1 MLICP
6 VCGNNLIKNERAYIC
21 EKNHSF
27 DMAKEGYVN
36 LLAGKH
42 KAGELIGDNRDM
54 ARARRTFLEK
64 GYYDFLADELC
75 KYINE
80 NDKLLDISCGEGY
93 YTDYMRRKTG
103 ADVSGFDISK
113 EMIRLAAKKY
123 KEVNFFVANIARI
136 PVQSESIDVAV
147 QICAPFSEKEF
158 ARILKKDG
166 ILLSVVPGKR
176 HLWGLK
182 EILYENPYENNE
194 DSAEYDCLKKVDS
207 VTINAK
213 VTLSGQEE
221 IMSLFAMT
229 PYYYKTSEK
238 DRQKLENTDSLT
250 TELEFV
256 IRKFV
261 VTE

>member
-6 VCGNNLIKNERAYIC
+6 VCGDKLIKNERTYMC

-36 LLAGKH
+36 LLTGKH

-54 ARARRTFLEK
+54 ARARRAFLEK

-93 YTDYMRRKTG
+93 YTDYMRRKTQ

-123 KEVNFFVANIARI
+123 KEVEFFVANIARI
-136 PVQSESIDVAV
+136 PVESESIDVAV

-182 EILYENPYENNE
+182 EFLYEKPYENNE
-194 DSAEYDCLKKVDS
+194 DATEYEYLKKVDC
-207 VTINAK
+207 VTVKETI
-213 VTLSGQEE
+213 TLAGHEE

-238 DRQKLENTDSLT
+238 DRQKLENAESLT

-261 VTE
+261 VPE

>member
-6 VCGNNLIKNERAYIC
+6 VCGNKLIKNERAYIC

-36 LLAGKH
+36 LLTGKH

-64 GYYDFLADELC
+64 GYYDFLADELS
-75 KYINE
+75 KYISQ
-80 NDKLLDISCGEGY
+80 DAKLLDISCGEGY

-123 KEVNFFVANIARI
+123 KDVNFFVANIAKI
-136 PVQSESIDVAV
+136 PVKSESIDVAV

-158 ARILKKDG
+158 ARILKKEG

-182 EILYENPYENNE
+182 ELLYENPYENNE
-194 DSAEYDCLKKVDS
+194 DNTEYESLKKIDS
-207 VTINAK
+207 ITINTK

-261 VTE
+261 ISG